1 MICAPVGAYDDERS
15 PGERP
20 GDSPSSGVAHIHIYP
35 LFTISKEG
43 DESAKNVD
51 IINYF

>member
-1 MICAPVGAYDDERS
+1 MFQIHV
-15 PGERP
+15 
-20 GDSPSSGVAHIHIYP
+20 PSNTSLTVVSQAASGSP

>member
-1 MICAPVGAYDDERS
+1 MCVFQDICGI
-15 PGERP
+15 GEPQREI
-20 GDSPSSGVAHIHIYP
+20 DPSTTIIAQRGISP